1 MDCNIIT
8 LDKLTLDN
16 LIYQKYIHIL
26 SKDNANN
33 KLRIFLKEIIEIE
46 ALKEVIIE
54 CYKIQY
60 GKIILKENIDIPNIS
75 YILFGDK
82 SWLDDVIMYHIIL
95 DISLVDKDKIKV
107 ETPINSLVEN
117 SKLLSNYIDIVKE
130 FMDKKFLERE
140 QQIKDNLGVE

>member
-1 MDCNIIT
+1 MSCNIIT
-8 LDKLTLDN
+8 LDKLVLDN

-26 SKDNANN
+26 SKDAN
-33 KLRIFLKEIIEIE
+33 KLRIFLKENIEIE

-60 GKIILKENIDIPNIS
+60 NKTILKENIDIPNIS
-75 YILFGDK
+75 YILYGGK
-82 SWLDDVIMYHIIL
+82 SWFDGAIMYHIIL
-95 DISLVDKDKIKV
+95 DILFVDKDKIKV
-107 ETPINSLVEN
+107 ELPTNSLNEN